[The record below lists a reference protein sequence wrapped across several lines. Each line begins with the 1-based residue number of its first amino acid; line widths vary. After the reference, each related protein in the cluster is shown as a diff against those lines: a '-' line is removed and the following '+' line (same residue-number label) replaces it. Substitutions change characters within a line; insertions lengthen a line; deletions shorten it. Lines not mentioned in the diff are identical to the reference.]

1 MKKMKK
7 IETNTSKKPM
17 KRLIALWVVFVMLIV
32 PFANHVGK
40 NDVKAEG
47 ETENTGKGTL
57 AVTDPEETTITIDPL
72 SLEQDETT
80 NALKEHTGKNYTK
93 TYCFLK
99 GAQKIT
105 KFNVPTYSGL
115 Q

>member
-47 ETENTGKGTL
+47 ESGTTSAEYKGIKTSKVQNVAYELQLYRKISASGDENAEKSIML
-57 AVTDPEETTITIDPL
+57 L
-72 SLEQDETT
+72 SMM
-80 NALKEHTGKNYTK
+80 
-93 TYCFLK
+93 
-99 GAQKIT
+99 
-105 KFNVPTYSGL
+105 
-115 Q
+115 

>member
-47 ETENTGKGTL
+47 ESGSTSAGGKI
-57 AVTDPEETTITIDPL
+57 AVSSPVDMTVK
-72 SLEQDETT
+72 SLD
-80 NALKEHTGKNYTK
+80 
-93 TYCFLK
+93 
-99 GAQKIT
+99 
-105 KFNVPTYSGL
+105 
-115 Q
+115 

>member
-40 NDVKAEG
+40 NDVKAE
-47 ETENTGKGTL
+47 ETGTVNVSTGQ
-57 AVTDPEETTITIDPL
+57 
-72 SLEQDETT
+72 EQTVKDFIQIFP
-80 NALKEHTGKNYTK
+80 K
-93 TYCFLK
+93 TE
-99 GAQKIT
+99 
-105 KFNVPTYSGL
+105 
-115 Q
+115 

>member
-17 KRLIALWVVFVMLIV
+17 KRLIAVWVVFVMLIV

-47 ETENTGKGTL
+47 TVNVSTGQEQTVKDFIRIIPKTDEDGNVVKDDYSKTVHLLADAQTYTTEIERLVYDGVNNF
-57 AVTDPEETTITIDPL
+57 E
-72 SLEQDETT
+72 
-80 NALKEHTGKNYTK
+80 Y
-93 TYCFLK
+93 
-99 GAQKIT
+99 
-105 KFNVPTYSGL
+105 
-115 Q
+115 